1 MRKKGDTKEINA
13 KETNAREINDY
24 KAQIK
29 KIRESLGMTQGQLG
43 EMVDR
48 TSRAIRQIENGEAFP
63 RISTLQVIADALNAD
78 LTISLKPKPGIAGT
92 FNEQPGDTEEEF
104 LFPVGSDDLRIG
116 END

>member
-1 MRKKGDTKEINA
+1 MRNNGDTKETTD
-13 KETNAREINDY
+13 KETTDY

-29 KIRESLGMTQGQLG
+29 KLRESLGMTQGQLG
-43 EMVDR
+43 ERVDR

-78 LTISLKPKPGIAGT
+78 LTISLTPKPGIVET
-92 FNEQPGDTEEEF
+92 LNEQPGDTEEEF